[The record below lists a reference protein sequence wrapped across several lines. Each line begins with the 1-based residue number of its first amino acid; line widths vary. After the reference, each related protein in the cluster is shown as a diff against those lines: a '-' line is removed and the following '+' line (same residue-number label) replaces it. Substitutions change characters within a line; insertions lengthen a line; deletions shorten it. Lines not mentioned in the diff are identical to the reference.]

1 MIRENLSSDVSLG
14 GNLWKIA
21 STDERLVEL
30 LVQKYN
36 FSYLMAKILVL
47 RGVDEKTAPL
57 YLDAKLQSLMPNPS
71 VLKDMDTAAS
81 RIADAVINKQKVA
94 IIGDYDVDGATSSA
108 ILRLFLAEV
117 GVEADIHIPER
128 EEGYGPSIRAVDD
141 FVAKGIELLITT
153 DCGTT
158 AFEPLEYAVSKGMD
172 VIVLDHHEAEVNLPK
187 VTAVVNPKRV
197 DEDNNYS
204 DLKYLAAVGVV
215 FLTIVAINREL
226 RKRNFYNDNILEPN
240 LKKWLDLVAL
250 GTVCDVVPLKGLN
263 RAYVRQGLK
272 VMTNNCNSGLKVLID
287 KSGLKGDLTAFH
299 LGYVLGPRIN
309 AGGRVGESD
318 ISHRLLCCGDDYQA
332 ELMADK
338 LNEYNTQRKDIEN
351 YVLLQAIE
359 MLEGNS
365 QKYPIAFVVGED
377 WHQGVIGIVAGK
389 LKERYN
395 VPSFVMSIEADEVKG
410 SARSIPQIDLGELV
424 MSAKE
429 KGILTKG
436 GGHLMAAGFS
446 LNQDKIEE
454 FREFVGEYVINH
466 IGDDPIVPI
475 IEIDA
480 AMNIA
485 GASKNLAHELESLEP
500 FGAGN
505 PEPKLML
512 KKVRIIKPAMIGIGH
527 IRSVLT
533 SDTGGSIKAIAFRV
547 GDNDIGRTML
557 NNRGEL
563 FDVVGV
569 LRRDT
574 WNGRDEVQFI
584 IEDIKISV

>member
-1 MIRENLSSDVSLG
+1 MIKNSLVTDVSLG

-21 STDERLVEL
+21 SVDERLVEL
-30 LVQKYN
+30 LMQKYN
-36 FSYLMAKILVL
+36 LPYLMAKILVL
-47 RGVDEKTAPL
+47 RGVDDKTISV
-57 YLDAKLQSLMPNPS
+57 YLDAKLQSLMPDPS
-71 VLKDMDTAAS
+71 VLKDMDVAAS
-81 RIADAVINKQKVA
+81 RIADAIINKQKIA

-108 ILRLFLAEV
+108 VLRLFLAEL
-117 GVEADIHIPER
+117 GVESDVHIPER
-128 EEGYGPSIRAVDD
+128 EEGYGPSKQAIDNFLAQG
-141 FVAKGIELLITT
+141 AELLITT

-158 AFEPLEYAVSKGMD
+158 AFEPLEYAIARGLD
-172 VIVLDHHEAEVNLPK
+172 VIVLDHHEAEVVLPK
-187 VTAVVNPKRV
+187 ITAVVNPKRV
-197 DEDNNYS
+197 DEDNNYP

-226 RKRNFYNDNILEPN
+226 RKRKFYAGIKEPN
-240 LKKWLDLVAL
+240 LMKWLDLVAL

-272 VMTNNCNSGLKVLID
+272 IMSGDCNAGLKILIN
-287 KSGLKGDLTAFH
+287 KSSLKGDINAFH

-318 ISHRLLCCGDDYQA
+318 ISHRLLCSNNEYQA

-338 LNEYNTQRKDIEN
+338 LNDYNVQRKDIES
-351 YVLLQAIE
+351 YVLLQAME
-359 MLEGNS
+359 MLEKEA

-395 VPSFVMSIEADEVKG
+395 VPAFVMSIEADEVKG

-424 MSAKE
+424 IAAKE

-446 LNQDKIEE
+446 LNQNKIEE
-454 FREFVGEYVINH
+454 FKDFVGEYVVSH

-475 IEIDA
+475 VEIDA
-480 AMNIA
+480 VMDIV
-485 GASKNLAHELESLEP
+485 GATKEFAYELERLEP

-512 KKVRIIKPAMIGIGH
+512 KKVRIVKPSVVGIGH
-527 IRSVLT
+527 VRCILVADS
-533 SDTGGSIKAIAFRV
+533 GSSLKAMAFRV
-547 GDNDIGRTML
+547 GDNDIGRAML
-557 NNRGEL
+557 STRGEV

-569 LRRDT
+569 LRRNI

-584 IEDIKISV
+584 IEDIKTSV